1 MRLFGK
7 THPHA
12 LESAWKYDV
21 KGVIWRI
28 HPTSQR
34 VLIGE
39 ERRIDQKK
47 ALFFCLDCQNG
58 QELWQQTS
66 PGDSWWIGIEAVY
79 RDTVFFHGFATPNL
93 PLHRGIIALDVL
105 TGKKLWED
113 KELEFVGTGDDF
125 VVGSQETSA
134 GRSFVVLDS
143 RTGSRRSDQEVSG
156 LLERRLNRGESEG
169 EGKFPVPL
177 NQSDDQIA
185 AAIRGSSETGA
196 LAGPVEVVE
205 DKGLIVF
212 DHHEVSTAGTHQ
224 SPLFSSMIAVVER
237 ATGTLLYRDTVS
249 NAVAAVVPE
258 LFFVQHDMLY
268 YIKERQTLIAVRLV
282 P

>member
-1 MRLFGK
+1 LRLFGK
-7 THPHA
+7 THLHA

-28 HPTSQR
+28 HPTSQG
-34 VLIGE
+34 VLMGE

-58 QELWQQTS
+58 RELWQQPS
-66 PGDSWWIGIEAVY
+66 PGDAWWIGIETVC

-93 PLHRGIIALDVL
+93 PLHRGVIALDVL
-105 TGKKLWED
+105 TGNKLWED
-113 KELEFVGTGDDF
+113 KELEFVGSADDF

-134 GRSFVVLDS
+134 GRSLVVLD
-143 RTGSRRSDQEVSG
+143 RRSGTRRNDQEASD
-156 LLERRLNRGESEG
+156 LLAQRLNREEAEG
-169 EGKFPVPL
+169 EIKFPVPL
-177 NQSDDQIA
+177 NQLDDQVV
-185 AAIRGSSETGA
+185 AAIRGSSGTDA
-196 LAGPVEVVE
+196 LAGPVEIVE

-212 DHHEVSTAGTHQ
+212 DHNEVSTAGAPR

-237 ATGTLLYRDTVS
+237 ATGALLYRDTVCS
-249 NAVAAVVPE
+249 VAAAVIPE
-258 LFFVQHDMLY
+258 LFFVQHDVLY